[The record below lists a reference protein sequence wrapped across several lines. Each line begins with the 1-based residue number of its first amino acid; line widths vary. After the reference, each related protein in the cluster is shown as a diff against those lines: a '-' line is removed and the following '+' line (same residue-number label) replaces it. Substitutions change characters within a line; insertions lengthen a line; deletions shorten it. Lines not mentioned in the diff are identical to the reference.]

1 MNEIENFLH
10 FLDKSILHPNR
21 YATNDLDRVLNVD
34 EGSCYTYKNLDEKL
48 VHYNFSLKKFKNLDP
63 AKHNLL
69 FIKDCINCFVAQND
83 DDNLSAEFYFHL
95 IYGPLFNDILKSL
108 ESQIEYKIQHGDSID
123 NSTMFSIAIPNNDNM
138 IINIVN
144 NVDLELTQVIQ
155 QWNDALQNSD
165 GERATINL
173 TASQL
178 NTLVRNFRKATINIK
193 KLDDFKKVF
202 EEKFGIPSDYK
213 YKIGRLA
220 QDNDDVRL
228 KLLSCF
234 QHNNPEN
241 QETYIKLIEDVV
253 YNRLTPD
260 KYRQYLND
268 IFQLPDLELVRED
281 IIEEYKE
288 QYKRTKAQYID
299 YLVDRFQKEPDKV
312 LQFSESYLD
321 QYALNT
327 ANFNV
332 VRNEIRNQKD
342 VEQEFQ
348 NFEKN
353 YIISLG
359 IQKFINTT
367 PELKGNT
374 NTDFVMQKINE
385 KLSSKAGEAELQ
397 RLGEEIY
404 NSYTAQEK
412 LGVMYFF
419 EKLFYNEKGEFRLH
433 YTDDG
438 ALIHDRITP
447 QSLLLL
453 DTFKLALKSS
463 QTHKS
468 IPNMIDNL
476 YMDYTGK
483 IDTDALN
490 KIALDC
496 YIKSRK
502 DLDLGLFG
510 TQFGNFKNESV
521 IDFSIS
527 NPYLSFLFSEYLN
540 NFEYNIKD
548 HSETQ
553 KIVKQLKKY
562 EQLFVK
568 LPFMFNEASQFNIL
582 TLMGIVGGCDYRHL
596 KNEMYSLYGIKEPT
610 SQDVQKLQS
619 ILDTLNKEPEKGREF
634 LFIFNTLLNNDV
646 FRKNIVENDA
656 EQQAEIYKIFN
667 NLYHNLYE
675 TDNPSNKALLERFR
689 KLYQIFSS
697 EAEDNIGTIKY
708 KEKDKCQ
715 KADLTN
721 LNKHYD
727 RIILNNLFGVDTFV
741 LGDNVEELKVRTKL
755 LPKNGD
761 VVTDM
766 DLGSV
771 FAQFTDNDDVNYVR
785 DKDYLLEVWNS
796 QDVFLP
802 TAGYKNKFDKVE
814 FSKIMASSASEKT
827 EEEERKR
834 KEEERQRQEA
844 ERKRAA
850 EEARKKLETKRKMVQ
865 EARRK
870 LEAERKRAAE
880 EAERQR
886 QEEEIRKAEEERK
899 KKEEE
904 AKKAA
909 EEANKLIAEA
919 NEKRKQEEEIKKRNI
934 DSKIE
939 RENIELRTKELN
951 ELKEEQKRLESEITK
966 LEKEKESLE
975 QEGIKTENE
984 KEEIEV
990 KIQNLELEQEK
1001 LESKIK
1007 KQESDYKLIKE
1018 KNINKKLKTEREL
1031 LKQREVL
1038 KIQERINKTKIE
1050 DNIDDA
1056 IKKCKLDLADKA
1068 LDKQR
1073 DADKNSY
1080 VIKNINGKPIIL
1092 GGGYA
1097 KSYFIHFIDFLTYD
1111 TELNERDLDDND
1123 LNKIKKLQSFV
1134 MQMTSTEPE
1143 NYIYYLQLLQDNFI
1157 LEGNNIVF
1165 DSKKYTFDDK
1175 RFKVPMRILMLFKHF
1190 FANYENHIKSHEEQ
1204 LLAKKFGVNLSDFLY
1219 NQRLLNLY
1227 VSSDTMIKN
1236 TPKMSTEENEDD
1248 IGYANKETFLQEYN
1262 NIISNS
1268 NFPINDNLLYSIAVS
1283 IYENKLYRQRGA
1295 NLYYSGKNIKYF
1307 NYFKDILTFSVDK
1320 YLDKNP
1326 NLSKSDY
1333 QYLAKIKALQNLVYS
1348 IATLMK
1354 NGQKTDP
1361 FQLFSSV
1368 KDIFS
1373 EYEGGDIFELY
1384 AESSDANTL
1393 FLVSFYGEI
1402 INSSKYQNII
1412 ESIFQDDSTHL
1423 LSDLVINFIEK
1434 VSRENID
1441 EKMVMNADCAISAE
1455 DGETVKN
1462 LEKFESL
1469 SEEEF
1474 NKYKEEQKK
1483 RALNSQQERTEA
1495 YNLTI
1500 MAENEAKNN
1509 IQLKTHLQEIEEQLQ
1524 KLKEEKQIKENEQAK
1539 IDKQLEHKEKYGY
1552 IDGGRYECEYTLK
1565 FRDKEIKLDV
1575 SKNPD
1580 TDSTWFSF
1588 EKDGYTYDAFH
1599 ISYENHY
1606 GYTIPVIEINLDF
1619 LNIPGLS
1626 GIFRYDEKSNEIQN
1640 KNGYLG
1646 YDGKQS
1652 FDEIKKNADIFVLYS
1667 VLSDIIP
1674 IVKNI
1679 CHASVPGLVARELQR
1694 INKEE
1699 QDLKDLYQKQ
1709 KELLEKSDLKIKNL
1723 SSEAE
1728 AKIKKAIDMEY
1739 DEKINMAKSGKKN
1752 IKQLEKEIKE
1762 NKLIQE
1768 KNEKIKQ
1775 QEEDKKLK
1783 VDGIIEKIQNK
1794 IKDLQEQIKIAKDK
1808 ASNTN
1813 VKIQTLSETLDKVL
1827 ELDRDIKTAE
1837 REREMAEKRAEE
1849 ARKWVEKAKREAGEA
1864 KKATEEAE
1872 RQRQEAER
1880 QREEAE
1886 RKKRE
1891 EEAKKAAE
1899 EEKRRKEEEA
1909 RRKLEEEIKKAEAE
1923 RKRAAEA
1930 RRKLEEEHKRKE
1942 EDKVRKRQEEEIRK
1956 AEEERKKKEEEARR
1970 VVEEAKKA
1978 EESRRLAA
1986 KEVER
1991 LMAEIK
1997 KIEEAKRK
2005 EEEAK
2010 KRKEE
2015 EERKAAEEAERK
2027 RQEANERVKIE
2038 KAKERQRLSDQ
2049 QRLKAHPF
2057 SVTHAQDEDE
2067 RKILEIFGF
2076 CARIA
2081 EEFGK
2086 MKDDSSKKSKLA
2098 FNIYQLSGIRLSDD
2112 DMSMVN
2118 TIIDMITK
2126 DNIIDIE
2133 SLRKNKKNIYD
2144 YLFKDDKTTS
2154 SFNTLYSASFKL
2166 NHYGEGLYKPSNVDN
2181 VDNKIFSLTGLTKEQ
2196 ILSLEPDN
2204 NIPGEANK
2212 NDFIYWGLWNGLY
2225 SYLTDTI
2232 CNSDLYGKDSNEKI
2246 KKLSK
2251 QNIRDY
2257 IINLFKYSREKYKIK
2272 ESIDITKLDSAEIN
2286 IIEKDI
2292 DLLLKTIGINNE
2304 YLSPKEI
2311 YNILSKRD
2319 NFKKVSGEFSKLH
2332 ENTQN
2337 LLTHSGFVNI
2347 CHNRRLE
2354 ILSTTLYTNL
2364 INMLKQIVDNNKYGN
2379 QAIPNLMTELEK
2391 LLPPLPAEDQN
2402 PWLDNPLAMKAIVR
2416 TTLKSLGFHNKQLH
2430 NMQVKDI
2437 LKVLNQTSFE
2447 SFSTQVVKNL
2457 QLLEYINGD
2466 GIPVSVGNAGSTLI
2480 PLITSSVKS
2489 FLANMDKEH
2498 KQPIEESKY
2507 QLPMNLLF
2515 SDFLQKRYDKIQ
2527 EEKLQKE
2534 LARKQELEKRQ
2545 QKMVYDA
2552 AQKFKEK
2559 IIDLKNGRY
2568 YKYFDSEIDKF
2579 KIQDKEIYEIRLERC
2594 DKEGNLI
2601 KSSKQIKL
2609 LCSFFKE
2616 KPSLVQLGYEEDEKH
2631 YHLYQQNPL
2640 ENGLHEDFVEMINR
2654 LLEENETVE
2663 TIRDVMR
2670 DSVLRRRRQLREQ
2683 QEEAERIAREKAEAE
2698 KAEAER
2704 LEREKNEAER
2714 IAREKAEAEKKAAE
2728 DTLRK
2733 EAEAARR
2740 KLEEETRKTE
2750 IAGKAAEEA
2759 IKLEEEI
2766 KKAEA
2771 ARKAVEETKRK
2782 IGEATKKVMEEARKK
2797 AEEARKIKEE
2807 EEKKR
2812 KEEEARKIKEEEKK
2826 KKEDEAKI
2834 KLEEEIKKTEAARK
2848 AVEEAARKAVE
2859 ETARKAAEET
2869 KRKIEEATKKVV
2881 EEARKKAEEEARK
2894 KAEEEAIK
2902 LIEEENR
2909 KLAEQI
2915 KQNDILRDI
2924 KIKKMK
2930 EEYERK
2936 RKELLKKAEDEIKA
2950 KVEEEIKKMQKK
2962 DEEIPEDKNS
2972 EEGDEQ
2978 IKQDEEIIK
2987 QLDEQILSMQKEF
3000 EENNNQL
3007 AIMQNTLQNY
3017 ELEKQKLL
3025 QQRNTQNQ
3033 TLHKII
3039 NQLKESKKLLQKH
3052 EEQNTSLDKENI
3064 KKKKKIIDNIKETEH
3079 ALQEITAKLKK
3090 NNEEIQTIIQNIK
3103 QNVDKNLLEKLEL
3116 DIEKSQSVLQEKIE
3130 RLNELTKRI
3139 KLEDNHNKSSNI
3151 DPKLTIKN
3159 DEQVVYYPVFN
3170 KKTHSV
3176 ILKNVKKKGNSEL
3189 EYSDIQLDEDE
3200 MAMSHQFGKKNKI
3213 INFNANNI
3221 FEQLNSYQYGIQM
3234 IDSHGKISPV
3244 DDIASYQYKM
3254 NMIIDKF
3261 QNKEFEILKEYGI
3274 DLSNYSE
3281 KMVLAYDENTD
3292 SLKFIPE
3299 NNKLKIN
3306 EKLLYYN
3313 LPDRRGYDKVRYPSN
3328 ILRELNRF
3336 LSQANN
3342 YGDRFDV
3349 EDDRGYGVNPDKE
3362 RIRKKILAKYKEL
3375 QKKLVD
3381 AYDDVLQEETP
3392 THIIK
3397 KDIIYKKQKYFVV
3410 FQSGFV
3416 GFKFIPYEE
3425 KYMQDIDGIHDEYVV
3440 YANKRS
3446 KEPLLLDCDQV
3457 LDFRELLS
3465 ANMDDIDLRRA
3476 PIRTNIRGI
3485 KFSEDDEERKKYHKN
3500 RFMNAIN
3507 DLKFDI
3513 WYFNKINFGVD
3524 DDKRE
3529 NPDIYMVY
3537 DTKKKK
3543 IFFRNRNKFELGE
3556 NEQTIIDEN
3565 SKPVYL
3571 SGNYMYD
3578 LYNNVLK
3585 NSNKLKLRDKN
3596 GNISNFEYSEMHS
3609 RLRLFKDN
3617 TLGPLGVLHRP
3628 EIDRVEELVI
3638 ESTPDGEV
3646 VMDRKYRDKM
3656 LKLEAERLNQEIK
3669 KDKAQIQQKQ
3679 DELTAIQNGTSTI
3692 LSDQQSR
3699 EILNKNKQLQEKQN
3713 ELIQIQE
3720 YEKLLEE
3727 KLKKQQNQLK
3737 ELEKQS
3743 IYNKQQKEE
3752 LDKRVKYLQE
3762 QNIKLEKQLESINS
3776 EISIKA
3782 DMISNI
3788 EQDIKKQQMSNGLM
3802 ETKIKN
3808 ALSEKTKLLKE
3819 VSIKKKEREAELA
3832 QRKAER
3838 EKLLEAERLK
3848 HEEQRKKIEN
3858 TIRTQILK
3866 LKQKELLNE
3875 KEKMEKAIQAIQQ
3888 KQKEDKDTILE
3899 QQKLLEQKKL
3909 IEEKKRL
3916 EEIKKAEAKKR
3927 AQEEMIKKVIKQVNE
3942 STESRARQAAL
3953 DKKKE
3958 KKLSPADIFMQ
3969 QQLYGNIK
3977 NTVLNRDKDKNDD
3990 YSLSSIM
3997 SQMSQ
4002 VRAPVKKHKKNK
4014 VKDPVSV
4021 LEHSN
4026 GEQTLQLQEDS
4037 PFHVDQ
4043 HLLSM
4048 LNIKLDEK
4056 PSTSRPS
4063 SSTPSTS
4070 SSIPSTSSS
4079 IPSTSS
4085 SIPSSSIPSSSSIP
4099 PMSSSIPSASA
4110 SIPPMSSSIPSSSAS
4125 IPSTSAPP
4133 MSSSIPIST
4142 NTLLQPEDSNNES
4155 QTTPEYNSVNLEEED
4170 RKNIS
4175 KILSNIFISNM
4186 SNVPTEFLHNSNEKN
4201 KILDIKPEKD
4211 KNNDNIPIPLGE
4223 KDKSREKPSEIHND
4237 DSVHNT
4243 SDNEGDSN
4251 FNQLEQEMNGIN
4263 YQPSDLLKSLAGIFI
4278 DHTPLA
4284 SDIIKIELNTD
4295 ASENDSLGDK
4305 TKEKLLENSNE
4316 LSTTKTEETVD
4327 EATTRTPGTSST
4339 VATKKP
4345 KGSNDDDF
4353 TPIKINMAKDED
4365 KSDKIIHKMKQE
4377 DI

>member
-1 MNEIENFLH
+1 M
-10 FLDKSILHPNR
+10 
-21 YATNDLDRVLNVD
+21 
-34 EGSCYTYKNLDEKL
+34 
-48 VHYNFSLKKFKNLDP
+48 
-63 AKHNLL
+63 
-69 FIKDCINCFVAQND
+69 
-83 DDNLSAEFYFHL
+83 
-95 IYGPLFNDILKSL
+95 
-108 ESQIEYKIQHGDSID
+108 
-123 NSTMFSIAIPNNDNM
+123 
-138 IINIVN
+138 
-144 NVDLELTQVIQ
+144 
-155 QWNDALQNSD
+155 
-165 GERATINL
+165 
-173 TASQL
+173 
-178 NTLVRNFRKATINIK
+178 
-193 KLDDFKKVF
+193 
-202 EEKFGIPSDYK
+202 
-213 YKIGRLA
+213 
-220 QDNDDVRL
+220 
-228 KLLSCF
+228 
-234 QHNNPEN
+234 
-241 QETYIKLIEDVV
+241 
-253 YNRLTPD
+253 
-260 KYRQYLND
+260 
-268 IFQLPDLELVRED
+268 
-281 IIEEYKE
+281 
-288 QYKRTKAQYID
+288 
-299 YLVDRFQKEPDKV
+299 
-312 LQFSESYLD
+312 
-321 QYALNT
+321 
-327 ANFNV
+327 
-332 VRNEIRNQKD
+332 
-342 VEQEFQ
+342 
-348 NFEKN
+348 
-353 YIISLG
+353 
-359 IQKFINTT
+359 
-367 PELKGNT
+367 
-374 NTDFVMQKINE
+374 
-385 KLSSKAGEAELQ
+385 
-397 RLGEEIY
+397 
-404 NSYTAQEK
+404 
-412 LGVMYFF
+412 
-419 EKLFYNEKGEFRLH
+419 
-433 YTDDG
+433 
-438 ALIHDRITP
+438 
-447 QSLLLL
+447 
-453 DTFKLALKSS
+453 
-463 QTHKS
+463 
-468 IPNMIDNL
+468 
-476 YMDYTGK
+476 
-483 IDTDALN
+483 
-490 KIALDC
+490 
-496 YIKSRK
+496 
-502 DLDLGLFG
+502 
-510 TQFGNFKNESV
+510 
-521 IDFSIS
+521 
-527 NPYLSFLFSEYLN
+527 
-540 NFEYNIKD
+540 
-548 HSETQ
+548 
-553 KIVKQLKKY
+553 
-562 EQLFVK
+562 
-568 LPFMFNEASQFNIL
+568 
-582 TLMGIVGGCDYRHL
+582 
-596 KNEMYSLYGIKEPT
+596 
-610 SQDVQKLQS
+610 
-619 ILDTLNKEPEKGREF
+619 
-634 LFIFNTLLNNDV
+634 
-646 FRKNIVENDA
+646 
-656 EQQAEIYKIFN
+656 
-667 NLYHNLYE
+667 
-675 TDNPSNKALLERFR
+675 
-689 KLYQIFSS
+689 
-697 EAEDNIGTIKY
+697 
-708 KEKDKCQ
+708 
-715 KADLTN
+715 
-721 LNKHYD
+721 
-727 RIILNNLFGVDTFV
+727 
-741 LGDNVEELKVRTKL
+741 
-755 LPKNGD
+755 
-761 VVTDM
+761 
-766 DLGSV
+766 
-771 FAQFTDNDDVNYVR
+771 
-785 DKDYLLEVWNS
+785 
-796 QDVFLP
+796 
-802 TAGYKNKFDKVE
+802 
-814 FSKIMASSASEKT
+814 
-827 EEEERKR
+827 
-834 KEEERQRQEA
+834 
-844 ERKRAA
+844 AA
-850 EEARKKLETKRKMVQ
+850 EV
-865 EARRK
+865 
-870 LEAERKRAAE
+870 
-880 EAERQR
+880 
-886 QEEEIRKAEEERK
+886 
-899 KKEEE
+899 
-904 AKKAA
+904 
-909 EEANKLIAEA
+909 
-919 NEKRKQEEEIKKRNI
+919 
-934 DSKIE
+934 
-939 RENIELRTKELN
+939 
-951 ELKEEQKRLESEITK
+951 
-966 LEKEKESLE
+966 
-975 QEGIKTENE
+975 
-984 KEEIEV
+984 
-990 KIQNLELEQEK
+990 
-1001 LESKIK
+1001 
-1007 KQESDYKLIKE
+1007 
-1018 KNINKKLKTEREL
+1018 
-1031 LKQREVL
+1031 
-1038 KIQERINKTKIE
+1038 
-1050 DNIDDA
+1050 
-1056 IKKCKLDLADKA
+1056 
-1068 LDKQR
+1068 
-1073 DADKNSY
+1073 
-1080 VIKNINGKPIIL
+1080 
-1092 GGGYA
+1092 
-1097 KSYFIHFIDFLTYD
+1097 
-1111 TELNERDLDDND
+1111 
-1123 LNKIKKLQSFV
+1123 
-1134 MQMTSTEPE
+1134 
-1143 NYIYYLQLLQDNFI
+1143 
-1157 LEGNNIVF
+1157 
-1165 DSKKYTFDDK
+1165 
-1175 RFKVPMRILMLFKHF
+1175 
-1190 FANYENHIKSHEEQ
+1190 
-1204 LLAKKFGVNLSDFLY
+1204 
-1219 NQRLLNLY
+1219 
-1227 VSSDTMIKN
+1227 
-1236 TPKMSTEENEDD
+1236 
-1248 IGYANKETFLQEYN
+1248 
-1262 NIISNS
+1262 
-1268 NFPINDNLLYSIAVS
+1268 
-1283 IYENKLYRQRGA
+1283 
-1295 NLYYSGKNIKYF
+1295 
-1307 NYFKDILTFSVDK
+1307 
-1320 YLDKNP
+1320 
-1326 NLSKSDY
+1326 
-1333 QYLAKIKALQNLVYS
+1333 
-1348 IATLMK
+1348 
-1354 NGQKTDP
+1354 
-1361 FQLFSSV
+1361 
-1368 KDIFS
+1368 
-1373 EYEGGDIFELY
+1373 
-1384 AESSDANTL
+1384 
-1393 FLVSFYGEI
+1393 
-1402 INSSKYQNII
+1402 
-1412 ESIFQDDSTHL
+1412 
-1423 LSDLVINFIEK
+1423 
-1434 VSRENID
+1434 
-1441 EKMVMNADCAISAE
+1441 
-1455 DGETVKN
+1455 
-1462 LEKFESL
+1462 
-1469 SEEEF
+1469 
-1474 NKYKEEQKK
+1474 
-1483 RALNSQQERTEA
+1483 
-1495 YNLTI
+1495 
-1500 MAENEAKNN
+1500 
-1509 IQLKTHLQEIEEQLQ
+1509 
-1524 KLKEEKQIKENEQAK
+1524 
-1539 IDKQLEHKEKYGY
+1539 
-1552 IDGGRYECEYTLK
+1552 
-1565 FRDKEIKLDV
+1565 
-1575 SKNPD
+1575 
-1580 TDSTWFSF
+1580 
-1588 EKDGYTYDAFH
+1588 
-1599 ISYENHY
+1599 
-1606 GYTIPVIEINLDF
+1606 
-1619 LNIPGLS
+1619 
-1626 GIFRYDEKSNEIQN
+1626 
-1640 KNGYLG
+1640 
-1646 YDGKQS
+1646 
-1652 FDEIKKNADIFVLYS
+1652 
-1667 VLSDIIP
+1667 
-1674 IVKNI
+1674 
-1679 CHASVPGLVARELQR
+1679 
-1694 INKEE
+1694 
-1699 QDLKDLYQKQ
+1699 
-1709 KELLEKSDLKIKNL
+1709 
-1723 SSEAE
+1723 
-1728 AKIKKAIDMEY
+1728 
-1739 DEKINMAKSGKKN
+1739 
-1752 IKQLEKEIKE
+1752 
-1762 NKLIQE
+1762 
-1768 KNEKIKQ
+1768 
-1775 QEEDKKLK
+1775 
-1783 VDGIIEKIQNK
+1783 
-1794 IKDLQEQIKIAKDK
+1794 
-1808 ASNTN
+1808 
-1813 VKIQTLSETLDKVL
+1813 
-1827 ELDRDIKTAE
+1827 
-1837 REREMAEKRAEE
+1837 
-1849 ARKWVEKAKREAGEA
+1849 
-1864 KKATEEAE
+1864 
-1872 RQRQEAER
+1872 ER

-1891 EEAKKAAE
+1891 EEAKKATE

-1909 RRKLEEEIKKAEAE
+1909 RRKLEEEIKKTEAARKVAEEAE
-1923 RKRAAEA
+1923 RQREEA
-1930 RRKLEEEHKRKE
+1930 
-1942 EDKVRKRQEEEIRK
+1942 
-1956 AEEERKKKEEEARR
+1956 ERKKKEEEARR

-2027 RQEANERVKIE
+2027 RQEANERIKIE

-2067 RKILEIFGF
+2067 GKILEIFGF

-2144 YLFKDDKTTS
+2144 YLFRDDKTTN

-2166 NHYGEGLYKPSNVDN
+2166 NHYGEGLYKPSDVDN

-2204 NIPGEANK
+2204 NIQGEANK

-2257 IINLFKYSREKYKIK
+2257 IVNLFKYSREKYKIK
-2272 ESIDITKLDSAEIN
+2272 ESIDITKLDPAEIN

-2337 LLTHSGFVNI
+2337 LLTYSGFINI
-2347 CHNRRLE
+2347 CDNRRLE

-2364 INMLKQIVDNNKYGN
+2364 INMLRQIVDNNKHGN
-2379 QAIPNLMTELEK
+2379 QAIPNLMIELEK
-2391 LLPPLPAEDQN
+2391 LLPPLPAKDQV

-2437 LKVLNQTSFE
+2437 LKVLNQASFE
-2447 SFSTQVVKNL
+2447 AFSTQVVKNL

-2466 GIPVSVGNAGSTLI
+2466 GIPVDVGNAGSTLI

-2601 KSSKQIKL
+2601 KSNKQIKL

-2616 KPSLVQLGYEEDEKH
+2616 KPSLVQLGYVEDEKH
-2631 YHLYQQNPL
+2631 YHLYRQNPL

-2670 DSVLRRRRQLREQ
+2670 DSVLRTRRQLREQ

-2714 IAREKAEAEKKAAE
+2714 IAREKAEAEKRAAE
-2728 DTLRK
+2728 DALRK

-2740 KLEEETRKTE
+2740 KLEEETRKAE

-2782 IGEATKKVMEEARKK
+2782 IEEATKKVMEEARKK
-2797 AEEARKIKEE
+2797 AEEEARKKAEEARKIKE

-2812 KEEEARKIKEEEKK
+2812 KEEEARKIKEEEEKK
-2826 KKEDEAKI
+2826 KKEEEAKI

-2848 AVEEAARKAVE
+2848 IAEEAARKSVEEAARKAVE
-2859 ETARKAAEET
+2859 ETK
-2869 KRKIEEATKKVV
+2869 KKIEEATKKVM

-2924 KIKKMK
+2924 EIKKMK

-3025 QQRNTQNQ
+3025 QQRNAQNQ
-3033 TLHKII
+3033 ALQEII
-3039 NQLKESKKLLQKH
+3039 NQLKESKKLLQKN

-3116 DIEKSQSVLQEKIE
+3116 DIEKSQSALQEKIE

-3213 INFNANNI
+3213 INFDANNI

-3281 KMVLAYDENTD
+3281 KMVLAYNENTD

-3336 LSQANN
+3336 LSQAND

-3465 ANMDDIDLRRA
+3465 ANMDNIDLRRA

-3507 DLKFDI
+3507 DLKFNI

-3543 IFFRNRNKFELGE
+3543 IFFRNRNKFKLGE

-3565 SKPVYL
+3565 SEPVYL

-3788 EQDIKKQQMSNGLM
+3788 EQDIKKQKMSNGLM

-3838 EKLLEAERLK
+3838 EKLLEVERLK

-3916 EEIKKAEAKKR
+3916 EEIKKSEAKER

-3942 STESRARQAAL
+3942 STESRARQIAL

-3958 KKLSPADIFMQ
+3958 KKLSPADLFMQ
-3969 QQLYGNIK
+3969 HQLYGNIK

-4002 VRAPVKKHKKNK
+4002 VKAPVKQRKKQK

-4037 PFHVDQ
+4037 PFHIDQ

-4070 SSIPSTSSS
+4070 SSSIPSASSSIPSTSSS
-4079 IPSTSS
+4079 SIPSASSSIPSSSTPSTSS
-4085 SIPSSSIPSSSSIP
+4085 SIPSSSTPSASA
-4099 PMSSSIPSASA
+4099 SIPSASA
-4110 SIPPMSSSIPSSSAS
+4110 SIP
-4125 IPSTSAPP
+4125 STSVPP

-4142 NTLLQPEDSNNES
+4142 DTLLQPEDSNNES

-4186 SNVPTEFLHNSNEKN
+4186 SNVPMEFLHNSNEKN

-4211 KNNDNIPIPLGE
+4211 KNNDDIPIPLGE

-4251 FNQLEQEMNGIN
+4251 FNQLEQEMNGVN

-4339 VATKKP
+4339 VATKKS
-4345 KGSNDDDF
+4345 KGSNDDDDDF
-4353 TPIKINMAKDED
+4353 TPIKINIAENKDEPDEIIAAMTDEERQKAQDEARKHVSYNLPTILAEQKIDVD
-4365 KSDKIIHKMKQE
+4365 KENATMTEEERQKQQDEANRISYGMPDVPKDDNFMSLSSINKNTQTNSGTQNNDQSNDKTQTAE
-4377 DI
+4377 DLSARLERL